1 MTLKQ
6 AFTEWAAIPQNT
18 ALAARHRTAT
28 NSVLMKKYGDD
39 DVRQFTAF
47 YTRKLMQDCKLPQPM
62 KTQAA
67 SILVHVLKYA
77 AGKNACVMPDF
88 DFSIAGERPTKDIPN
103 PSGSTPKNSVQ
114 QKRSSEASQQVF
126 GQESSEG
133 AIAPEPPL
141 KRGKDGRGGHNTI
154 KVTQLSLKTLKPLRT
169 FESAKQAS
177 EAVGLKSSTGVS
189 KAVKSRR
196 AAGGYYWCKTGEEKS
211 FVPEAKRP
219 YNAKGR
225 MLINKNKALVKSKDK
240 SCPGKLLD
248 KSVTERGSAMPQA
261 TSEAPSTRTPLS
273 SFSDQELKNELISR
287 GWKGTLYKHLI
298 F

>member
-47 YTRKLMQDCKLPQPM
+47 YTRKLMQDCEVSQPM

-77 AGKNACVMPDF
+77 AGKNACVKPDF
-88 DFSIAGERPTKDIPN
+88 DFSIAGERPNTEIPD
-103 PSGSTPKNSVQ
+103 PSGSTPKKNV
-114 QKRSSEASQQVF
+114 SQQVF
-126 GQESSEG
+126 GQESSEES
-133 AIAPEPPL
+133 IAPEPPSKG
-141 KRGKDGRGGHNTI
+141 KRHGGGRPRIPVVQVDPKTGKIVARYEGKIEAALSVGANRSSVATAIVKGHLC
-154 KVTQLSLKTLKPLRT
+154 K
-169 FESAKQAS
+169 
-177 EAVGLKSSTGVS
+177 
-189 KAVKSRR
+189 
-196 AAGGYYWCKTGEEKS
+196 GYYWFPADTKKS
-211 FVPEAKRP
+211 RIKMFIAGK
-219 YNAKGR
+219 
-225 MLINKNKALVKSKDK
+225 LINSVRKKNSTKQDS
-240 SCPGKLLD
+240 PGKLLD

-261 TSEAPSTRTPLS
+261 TSEALTTRTPLS

-287 GWKGTLYKHLI
+287 GWTGTLYKHLI

>member
-47 YTRKLMQDCKLPQPM
+47 YTRKLMQDCELPQPM

-88 DFSIAGERPTKDIPN
+88 DFSIAGERPNTEIPD
-103 PSGSTPKNSVQ
+103 PSGSTPKKNV
-114 QKRSSEASQQVF
+114 SQQMF
-126 GQESSEG
+126 GQESSEES
-133 AIAPEPPL
+133 ITPEPPSKG
-141 KRGKDGRGGHNTI
+141 KRHGGGRPRVPVVQVDPKTGKIVARYEGKIEAALSVGANRSSVATAIVKGHLC
-154 KVTQLSLKTLKPLRT
+154 K
-169 FESAKQAS
+169 
-177 EAVGLKSSTGVS
+177 
-189 KAVKSRR
+189 
-196 AAGGYYWCKTGEEKS
+196 GYYWFPADTKKS
-211 FVPEAKRP
+211 RIKMFIAGK
-219 YNAKGR
+219 
-225 MLINKNKALVKSKDK
+225 LINSVRKKNSTKQDK
-240 SCPGKLLD
+240 SCPGNEAVG
-248 KSVTERGSAMPQA
+248 SQEIERGSAMPQTA
-261 TSEAPSTRTPLS
+261 SEVSITRTPLS
-273 SFSDQELKNELISR
+273 SFSEEELKEELCRR
-287 GWKGTLYKHLI
+287 GWTGTLYKHLI

>member
-47 YTRKLMQDCKLPQPM
+47 YTRKLMQDCELPQPM

-77 AGKNACVMPDF
+77 AGKNACVKPDF
-88 DFSIAGERPTKDIPN
+88 DFSIAGERPNTEIPD
-103 PSGSTPKNSVQ
+103 PSGSTPKKNV
-114 QKRSSEASQQVF
+114 SQQVF
-126 GQESSEG
+126 GQESSEES
-133 AIAPEPPL
+133 IAPEPPSKG
-141 KRGKDGRGGHNTI
+141 KRHGGGRPRVPVVQVDPKTGKIVARYEGKIEAALSVGANRSSVATAIVKGHLC
-154 KVTQLSLKTLKPLRT
+154 K
-169 FESAKQAS
+169 
-177 EAVGLKSSTGVS
+177 
-189 KAVKSRR
+189 
-196 AAGGYYWCKTGEEKS
+196 GYYWFPADTKKS
-211 FVPEAKRP
+211 RIKMFIAGK
-219 YNAKGR
+219 
-225 MLINKNKALVKSKDK
+225 LINSVRKKNSTKQDK

-261 TSEAPSTRTPLS
+261 TSEAPTTRTPLS
-273 SFSDQELKNELISR
+273 SFSEEELKEELCRR
-287 GWKGTLYKHLI
+287 GWTGTLYKHLI

>member
-47 YTRKLMQDCKLPQPM
+47 YTRKLMQDCELPQPM

-88 DFSIAGERPTKDIPN
+88 DFSIAGERPTKDATT
-103 PSGSTPKNSVQ
+103 PSAQPEAASDVLGGEAPKAQ
-114 QKRSSEASQQVF
+114 
-126 GQESSEG
+126 
-133 AIAPEPPL
+133 APEPPS
-141 KRGKDGRGGHNTI
+141 KERKDGRGGRNAI
-154 KVTQLSLKTLKPLRT
+154 NVTQLSLKTLKPLRT
-169 FESAKQAS
+169 FKSARLAS
-177 EAVGLKSSTGVS
+177 EAVGLQSPSAVS
-189 KAVKSRR
+189 KAIKSRR
-196 AAGGYYWCKTGEEKS
+196 AAGGYYWCATGEEDS
-211 FVPEAKRP
+211 FVPEEKHP
-219 YNAKGR
+219 YNVKGR
-225 MLINKNKALVKSKDK
+225 MTINKNKRLTDSINKSR
-240 SCPGKLLD
+240 SASEAIG
-248 KSVTERGSAMPQA
+248 SQENGRGSAMPQA
-261 TSEAPSTRTPLS
+261 TSEAPTTRTPLS

>member
-18 ALAARHRTAT
+18 VLAARHRTAT

-47 YTRKLMQDCKLPQPM
+47 YTRKLMQDCKLTQPM

-77 AGKNACVMPDF
+77 ARKNACVMPDF
-88 DFSIAGERPTKDIPN
+88 DFSIAGERPNTEIPD
-103 PSGSTPKNSVQ
+103 PSGSTPKKNV
-114 QKRSSEASQQVF
+114 SQQVF
-126 GQESSEG
+126 GQESSEES
-133 AIAPEPPL
+133 IAPEPPSKG
-141 KRGKDGRGGHNTI
+141 KRHGAGRPRVPVVQVDPKTGKIVARYEGKIEAALSVGANRSSVATAIVKGHLC
-154 KVTQLSLKTLKPLRT
+154 K
-169 FESAKQAS
+169 
-177 EAVGLKSSTGVS
+177 
-189 KAVKSRR
+189 
-196 AAGGYYWCKTGEEKS
+196 GYYW
-211 FVPEAKRP
+211 FPADAK
-219 YNAKGR
+219 
-225 MLINKNKALVKSKDK
+225 KSKIKMFIAGKLTK
-240 SCPGKLLD
+240 SLRKKNSTKQDSPGKLLD

-261 TSEAPSTRTPLS
+261 TSEAHTTRTPLS
-273 SFSDQELKNELISR
+273 SSSDQELKNEFISR

>member
-47 YTRKLMQDCKLPQPM
+47 YTRKLMQDCELPQPM

-88 DFSIAGERPTKDIPN
+88 DFSIAGERPTKDIP
-103 PSGSTPKNSVQ
+103 
-114 QKRSSEASQQVF
+114 SSD
-126 GQESSEG
+126 G
-133 AIAPEPPL
+133 AKVPEPPSKG
-141 KRGKDGRGGHNTI
+141 KRHGGGRPKVPIVQVDPKTGKIVARYEGKIEAALSVGANRSSVATAIVKGHLC
-154 KVTQLSLKTLKPLRT
+154 K
-169 FESAKQAS
+169 
-177 EAVGLKSSTGVS
+177 
-189 KAVKSRR
+189 
-196 AAGGYYWCKTGEEKS
+196 GYYWFPADTKKS
-211 FVPEAKRP
+211 RIKMFIAGK
-219 YNAKGR
+219 
-225 MLINKNKALVKSKDK
+225 LINSVRKKNSTKQDS
-240 SCPGKLLD
+240 PGKLLD

-261 TSEAPSTRTPLS
+261 TSEAPTTRTPLS
-273 SFSDQELKNELISR
+273 SFSDQELKGELMRR
-287 GWKGTLYKHLI
+287 GWTGTLYKHLI

>member
-47 YTRKLMQDCKLPQPM
+47 YTRKLMQDCELPQPM

-88 DFSIAGERPTKDIPN
+88 DFSIAGERPNTEIPD
-103 PSGSTPKNSVQ
+103 PSGSTPKKNV
-114 QKRSSEASQQVF
+114 SQQVF
-126 GQESSEG
+126 GQESSEES
-133 AIAPEPPL
+133 IAPEPPSKG
-141 KRGKDGRGGHNTI
+141 KRHGGGRPRVPVVQVDPKTGKIVARYEGKIEAALSVGANRSSVATAIVKGHLC
-154 KVTQLSLKTLKPLRT
+154 K
-169 FESAKQAS
+169 
-177 EAVGLKSSTGVS
+177 
-189 KAVKSRR
+189 
-196 AAGGYYWCKTGEEKS
+196 GYYWFPADTKKS
-211 FVPEAKRP
+211 RIKMFIAGK
-219 YNAKGR
+219 
-225 MLINKNKALVKSKDK
+225 LINSVRKKNSTKQDS
-240 SCPGKLLD
+240 PGKLLD

-261 TSEAPSTRTPLS
+261 TSEAPTTRTPLS